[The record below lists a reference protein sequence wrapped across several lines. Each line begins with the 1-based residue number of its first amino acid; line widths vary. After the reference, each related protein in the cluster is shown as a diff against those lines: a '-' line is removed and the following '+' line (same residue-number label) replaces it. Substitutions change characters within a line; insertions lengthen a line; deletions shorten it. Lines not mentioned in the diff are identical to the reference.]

1 MSQFDD
7 TLIKIVRRL
16 TGLENR
22 LERLQVST
30 ALYDVLNEDTPAQI
44 TSDQNNYSI
53 GEYEVLR
60 LSSDTSRNITGF
72 SGGVKG
78 RSLTIINVGTSE
90 INLVQQ
96 SVLSSAANRIV
107 SSLVG
112 DILVRQNQVLRL
124 YYDSTTQRWRV

>member
-7 TLIKIVRRL
+7 TLVKIVRRL
-16 TGLENR
+16 TGLEKS

-30 ALYDVLNEDTPAQI
+30 ALYDVLNENTPAQI
-44 TSDQNNYSI
+44 TSNQNNYSI

-78 RSLTIINVGTSE
+78 RSLTIINVGSNE
-90 INLVQQ
+90 ISLVQQ
-96 SVLSSAANRIV
+96 SVLSSASNRIV

-112 DILVRQNQVLRL
+112 DILIRPNQVLRL